1 MRFAPGKCI
10 VNINI
15 GRSDKDHAV
24 IQVADN
30 GVGIRDEF
38 KATAFDPMIGTE
50 GIGLDKVK
58 DIVVA
63 HGGTIRLQDNPGG
76 GTIFII
82 SLPVQPE
89 VVIEDAVM
97 MDDDE

>member
-1 MRFAPGKCI
+1 MAKKESAAKFEAPEKWKEI
-10 VNINI
+10 SEEYWIANRTN
-15 GRSDKDHAV
+15 
-24 IQVADN
+24 
-30 GVGIRDEF
+30 E
-38 KATAFDPMIGTE
+38 T
-50 GIGLDKVK
+50 DKVK

-97 MDDDE
+97 MEDNE